1 MSFTAFLFTFLGAIT
16 LSCAVPWDGAL
27 PTLPLSF
34 PGWNPKPTAP
44 PAVEPLKDSYDLL
57 RRQQQTYSYDNTCGY
72 EAGVIA
78 YSVTCAN
85 TLQTCS
91 PDPRYSVLVC
101 CGGVANRC
109 YSLTHCIN
117 YYESSVLC
125 GSGSICTPQ
134 ELILTCSQ
142 STAPFCRRWTGNGY
156 SIYGCG
162 KYPAVASLSIPFFTS
177 TTGIPGTAQ
186 EASTTATKTVT
197 ISTCAA
203 DIVSAASQATVQSTC
218 PKPAAPAG
226 IIAGS
231 LIAGLVVVAAAAMGL
246 AYMLRPRSP
255 TQPPPLPVAV
265 MTETPGSPYPTSQAS
280 STPLYGNFQ
289 EIPAGQQW
297 GQ

>member
-1 MSFTAFLFTFLGAIT
+1 MSFMAFLFAFLGAIT
-16 LSCAVPWDGAL
+16 FTSAVPWDGAL
-27 PTLPLSF
+27 PTLPFSS
-34 PGWNPKPTAP
+34 PGWNPKPTAA
-44 PAVEPLKDSYDLL
+44 PAVGFPDLR

-72 EAGVIA
+72 EAA
-78 YSVTCAN
+78 YSVTCPN

-91 PDPRYSVLVC
+91 PDPRNSVLAC
-101 CGGVANRC
+101 CGGLENRC

-125 GSGSICTPQ
+125 GSGSTCTPQ

-142 STAPFCRRWTGNGY
+142 STEPYCRRWTGNGY
-156 SIYGCG
+156 SIYGCWT
-162 KYPAVASLSIPFFTS
+162 YPVVASLSIPFFTS

-186 EASTTATKTVT
+186 GTSTTATKTVT

-203 DIVSAASQATVQSTC
+203 DIVSAASKATAKSSC
-218 PKPAAPAG
+218 PKPSAPAG

-231 LIAGLVVVAAAAMGL
+231 VIGGLVVVAAAAMGL
-246 AYMLRPRSP
+246 VYMLRPRGPS
-255 TQPPPLPVAV
+255 QPPPLPVAV
-265 MTETPGSPYPTSQAS
+265 MTEAPSSPYPTSQAS